1 MKLIFVILGLFLI
14 APTLTMAQDDKAE
27 KSSIKSVIEKETTAF
42 FNVDRQ
48 SWEMN
53 WLDAPYAIWSYADS
67 TGGSFVEG
75 TANIKENFEEY
86 FQTAKPSKSKITR
99 EWLEIR
105 VYGKGAYVRFIQKAV
120 DGIDIDTTS
129 ETRVLEKD
137 KDGRWKIICLTAN
150 AKYAPKSK
158 T

>member
-1 MKLIFVILGLFLI
+1 MKLIFIILVLLSIQPFVAG
-14 APTLTMAQDDKAE
+14 AQDEKAE
-27 KSSIKSVIEKETTAF
+27 KAAIKSVIEKETTAF

-48 SWEMN
+48 NWEVN
-53 WLDAPYAIWSYADS
+53 WLDAPYAVWSYADS

-75 TANIKENFEEY
+75 AANIKANFAEY
-86 FQTAKPSKSKITR
+86 FSTAKPSKSRITR

-105 VYGKGAYVRFIQKAV
+105 LYGKGAYVRFIQKAV
-120 DGIDIDTTS
+120 DGIDVDTTS

-150 AKYAPKSK
+150 AKYDSK
-158 T
+158 

>member
-1 MKLIFVILGLFLI
+1 MKGIFCILGFLSL
-14 APTLTMAQDDKAE
+14 ASFVTNAQDDKAD
-27 KSSIKSVIEKETTAF
+27 KSAIKLVIEKETTAF

-48 SWEMN
+48 NWAQN
-53 WLDAPYAIWSYADS
+53 WLDAPYAFWSSSDS

-75 TANIKENFEEY
+75 AANIRDNFEEY
-86 FQTAKPSKSKITR
+86 FRTAKPTKSKIDR

-105 VYGKGAYVRFIQKAV
+105 LYGKGAFVRFIQKAV

-137 KDGRWKIICLTAN
+137 HDGRWKIICLTTN
-150 AKYAPKSK
+150 AKYASK
-158 T
+158 